1 MIFTDKEND
10 YRRLKKD
17 CQQITLITTDYFL
30 MIEIKKE
37 IVHRLH

>member
-17 CQQITLITTDYFL
+17 CPQITQIYKDYL
-30 MIEIKKE
+30 D
-37 IVHRLH
+37 